1 MPSRVTEAPVSPM
14 ADPTKGEDTQF
25 VDPDP
30 DKKVVKEDLDNRME
44 LLYVGRKEHGRPCP
58 DELPSNS
65 HNKQPTSGPSPTSF
79 DEMDRR
85 DARYKLDDAENQ
97 IMAQIRE
104 QRGR

>member
-1 MPSRVTEAPVSPM
+1 MPSRVTEAPVSPID
-14 ADPTKGEDTQF
+14 DPTKGEDTQF
-25 VDPDP
+25 VDPDA
-30 DKKVVKEDLDNRME
+30 DKKVVTDDLDNLMV
-44 LLYVGRKEHGRPCP
+44 LLNAVRKEQSRLLAE
-58 DELPSNS
+58 DFAANS
-65 HNKQPTSGPSPTSF
+65 QNKQPTSGPSPTSF